1 MATIQQLKD
10 ALAGK
15 DARITR
21 LLDDL
26 NSMQA
31 TLNNM
36 DEVNRAL
43 RDRVHALQ
51 QPKNPLDIQIGGDS
65 YKHLQIQPIEYIQA
79 NQLSYEEGN
88 VVKYITRWK
97 NKNVVQDLEKAK
109 HYIELLI
116 AAQPIQ
122 TAEES
127 TPAQATEYSGGG
139 DSESARYPGLTKQA
153 I

>member
-31 TLNNM
+31 TLNNT

-43 RDRVHALQ
+43 RD
-51 QPKNPLDIQIGGDS
+51 
-65 YKHLQIQPIEYIQA
+65 
-79 NQLSYEEGN
+79 
-88 VVKYITRWK
+88 
-97 NKNVVQDLEKAK
+97 
-109 HYIELLI
+109 
-116 AAQPIQ
+116 
-122 TAEES
+122 
-127 TPAQATEYSGGG
+127 
-139 DSESARYPGLTKQA
+139 
-153 I
+153 